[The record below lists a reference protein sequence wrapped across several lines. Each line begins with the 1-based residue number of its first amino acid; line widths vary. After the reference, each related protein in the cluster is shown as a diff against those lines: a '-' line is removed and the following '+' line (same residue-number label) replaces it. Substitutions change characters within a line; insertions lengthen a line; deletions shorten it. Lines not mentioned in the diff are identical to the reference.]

1 MSGDPVLSMLG
12 LCKRAGKLKSGA
24 FSVEEAVKGKKA
36 YLVIVVCDAS
46 DRTKKTHRD
55 MCAYYRVPLYEYG
68 TRDTL
73 SAAIGQT
80 ERVSAVVLDENF
92 ANELIKRLSKV

>member
-1 MSGDPVLSMLG
+1 MPNDPVLSMLG
-12 LCKRAGKLKSGA
+12 LCKRAGRLKSGA
-24 FSVEEAVKGKKA
+24 FSVEEAVKGNKA
-36 YLVIVVCDAS
+36 FLVIVVTDAS

-55 MCAYYRVPLYEYG
+55 MCTYYRVPLYEYG

-80 ERVSAVVLDENF
+80 DRVSAAVTDENF
-92 ANELIKRLSKV
+92 AKELIKRLSKI

>member
-1 MSGDPVLSMLG
+1 MQTDPVLSMLG

-24 FSVEEAVKGKKA
+24 FSVEESVKAKKA
-36 YLVIVVCDAS
+36 YLVVMVKDAS

-55 MCAYYRVPLYEYG
+55 MCTYYRVPLYEYG
-68 TRDTL
+68 TKDTL

-80 ERVSAVVLDENF
+80 DRVSAVVLDENF